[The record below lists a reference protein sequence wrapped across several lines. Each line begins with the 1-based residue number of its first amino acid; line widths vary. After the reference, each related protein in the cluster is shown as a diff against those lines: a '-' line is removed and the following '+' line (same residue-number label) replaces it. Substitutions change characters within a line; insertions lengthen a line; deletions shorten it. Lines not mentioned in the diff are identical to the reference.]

1 MLRGRDE
8 TIMQRVDFIL
18 RKISDIFG
26 YAALFALIFLMMG
39 TTIDVILRNLFDIS
53 LLGVFELSELA
64 MVLVVCLGLGWTFID
79 DGHIRVSL
87 LVEKLSP
94 RTTLLANAVAGFVV
108 TVFLFFLA
116 YPSTIEAIR
125 STSIQE
131 FRWGVVEIPIWWAK
145 IILSICLWFTFLQFL
160 FGSINSMGAFI
171 MFKSNKSGKA

>member
-1 MLRGRDE
+1 
-8 TIMQRVDFIL
+8 MQSVDSIL

-26 YAALFALIFLMMG
+26 FGALISLVFLMTG
-39 TTIDVILRNLFDIS
+39 TTADVVLRNLFDIS

-87 LVEKLSP
+87 LVERLSP
-94 RTTLLANAVAGFVV
+94 RVALITNAATGLMVA
-108 TVFLFFLA
+108 VFLLFLA

-145 IILSICLWFTFLQFL
+145 IMLSMCLWLTFLQFV
-160 FGSINSMGAFI
+160 FGSLNSLRAFMTFNESQSKGA
-171 MFKSNKSGKA
+171 

>member
-1 MLRGRDE
+1 
-8 TIMQRVDFIL
+8 MQRVDFIL

-26 YAALFALIFLMMG
+26 YGALLSLFFLMMG
-39 TTIDVILRNLFDIS
+39 TTTDVILRNLFDIS
-53 LLGVFELSELA
+53 LLGIFELSELA
-64 MVLVVCLGLGWTFID
+64 MVLVVCLGLGWAFVD

-94 RTTLLANAVAGFVV
+94 RTALLVNALAGFVV
-108 TVFLFFLA
+108 SIFLFFLA

-145 IILSICLWFTFLQFL
+145 IILSVCLWFTFLQFL
-160 FGSINSMGAFI
+160 FSSINSMKSFI
-171 MFKSNKSGKA
+171 MFEANKSGEA